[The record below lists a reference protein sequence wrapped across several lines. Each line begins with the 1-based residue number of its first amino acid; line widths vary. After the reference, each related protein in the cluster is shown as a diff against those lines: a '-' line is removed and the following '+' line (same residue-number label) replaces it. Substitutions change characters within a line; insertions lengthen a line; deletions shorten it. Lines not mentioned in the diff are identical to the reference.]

1 MNGVRKFAVL
11 YSGAEYHV
19 TKEIPF
25 ARHVVTRGEVKGV
38 SLNSL
43 CGAHI
48 GLVPYAEALYAN
60 GKPTPRLYEDL
71 PVGCVLCTRCARAMK
86 KQKGWRRLL
95 SHLLYRRGGFRVAS
109 R

>member
-1 MNGVRKFAVL
+1 MNGVRKFAVF
-11 YSGAEYHV
+11 YSGAEYHA

-48 GLVPYAEALYAN
+48 GLVPYVEAVYPE
-60 GKPTPRLYEDL
+60 GKPTPRLYEE
-71 PVGCVLCTRCARAMK
+71 PTVGCVLCPQCARHDEAE
-86 KQKGWRRLL
+86 KGG
-95 SHLLYRRGGFRVAS
+95 GGFSRISRVYQS
-109 R
+109 LTSSVG

>member
-1 MNGVRKFAVL
+1 MRRFAVF
-11 YSGAEYHV
+11 YSGAEYHA
-19 TKEIPF
+19 TKEMPF
-25 ARHVVTRGEVKGV
+25 ARYFGTRGEEKGV

-60 GKPTPRLYEDL
+60 GKPTPRLYEEP
-71 PVGCVLCTRCARAMK
+71 PVGCVLCPQCARAMK
-86 KQKGWRRLL
+86 KQKGWKRLL
-95 SHLLYRRGGFRVAS
+95 SHLLYRWGGFRVVS